1 MGMSEGILKLD
12 DAWALI
18 EEKGSARLPAVPVA
32 KRKAKA
38 VISK

>member
-1 MGMSEGILKLD
+1 LKLD
-12 DAWALI
+12 DAWALV

-32 KRKAKA
+32 KRKPKA